1 MMRIKYYT
9 AAVLII
15 LIMTGCS
22 HYGALN
28 KDYGNSYNG
37 AKSGQVLN
45 PLASKNPA
53 PVTGLNGKAADA
65 AMKKYTESFS
75 TSGQTSQGQQGFA
88 LTPIV
93 PTEGAGM
100 GQNVYGK

>member
-1 MMRIKYYT
+1 MRKKYYM

-15 LIMTGCS
+15 LITAGCS
-22 HYGALN
+22 HYGALD
-28 KDYGNSYNG
+28 KDFGNSYYRDM
-37 AKSGQVLN
+37 SGQVLN

-65 AMKKYTESFS
+65 VMKKYTESFS
-75 TSGQTSQGQQGFA
+75 TSEQTSQGTQGFA

>member
-1 MMRIKYYT
+1 MMRKKYYI

-15 LIMTGCS
+15 LITAGCS
-22 HYGALN
+22 HYGEIN
-28 KDYGNSYNG
+28 KEYGNSYYRDM
-37 AKSGQVLN
+37 SGQVLK
-45 PLASKNPA
+45 PTASQNPA
-53 PVTGLNGKAADA
+53 PVTGLSGKAADA

-93 PTEGAGM
+93 PTEGTGM